1 MLGRNIKKRKR
12 KRVENKVVDG
22 NKEKMTF
29 IQYQISFFSQNL
41 VYIAMGLFPVFEVSI
56 ISKKLEQF
64 DFHVS

>member
-29 IQYQISFFSQNL
+29 IQY
-41 VYIAMGLFPVFEVSI
+41 
-56 ISKKLEQF
+56 
-64 DFHVS
+64 